1 MNSIFLTAL
10 IFAPLLGILVLLI
23 TPKTNVEAIKIVGF
37 LATLPSLILALI
49 AFWQYKAGAGLE
61 QFAVKYEWF
70 TFGNKDLTG
79 EIYGS
84 QVYQP
89 ISFELGINGFSL
101 VMILLTAVLS
111 TLAAIASIHVK
122 KEWKGYFILF
132 LLLQIGML
140 GVFAAENLLLF
151 FFFFELTLIPMFF
164 LIGKWGFFEKE
175 SAAYRFLIYNGLGSA
190 ILLIVFVVLFTKT
203 GTMNIA
209 EITAMFTGNSDA
221 MFLGEVSD
229 DLRMGLLIALLVA
242 FGIKLPIVPL
252 HSWMLKVHVQ
262 APPSIVML
270 HAGVLLKIGAFGL
283 IRFGVGIFPEQ
294 FDQLAFI
301 LAILG
306 VVNLLY
312 GAFLAL
318 IQTDFKMVLAYSSI
332 SHMGIVL
339 IGLAALNEAGIQG
352 AIFQVVSH
360 GFIAALLFF
369 LIGVMYERT
378 GTTDIGKL
386 GGLAKAMPLTAG
398 FFLVG
403 AMASLGLPGMSG
415 FVSEFLAFMGL
426 FNEMP
431 VVAAVGT
438 LGIILTAAYLL
449 RAVLGMTFGTKA
461 AGYGEKVVDLR
472 GVEYI
477 PVFAMLFFIILI
489 GVYPSILAQP
499 LQDTIN
505 AIILGIGG

>member
-1 MNSIFLTAL
+1 MNSIFLTLL
-10 IFAPLLGILVLLI
+10 IFAPLLGVLILLFM
-23 TPKTNVEAIKIVGF
+23 PKTNEESIKIVGF
-37 LATLPSLILALI
+37 LATLPSLVLALV

-61 QFAVKYEWF
+61 QYAVKLDWIQ
-70 TFGNKDLTG
+70 FGNTGLTNKV
-79 EIYGS
+79 YGS
-84 QVYQP
+84 PVYQP
-89 ISFELGINGFSL
+89 ISYELGIDGFSL

-164 LIGKWGFFEKE
+164 LIGKWGYFEKE

-190 ILLIVFVVLFTKT
+190 ILLIVFVVLFAKT

-209 EITAMFTGNSDA
+209 EITEMFRGGSDT

-229 DLRMGLLIALLVA
+229 DLRMGLLIALLAA
-242 FGIKLPIVPL
+242 FGVKLPIVPL

-294 FDQLAFI
+294 FQQIAFI

-369 LIGVMYERT
+369 LIGVMYERV
-378 GTTDIGKL
+378 GTTEISKL
-386 GGLAKAMPLTAG
+386 GGLAKVMPLTAG
-398 FFLVG
+398 FFLAG

-415 FVSEFLAFMGL
+415 FVSEFLAFLGL
-426 FNEMP
+426 FREMP

-449 RAVLGMTFGTKA
+449 RAVLGMTFGEA
-461 AGYGEKVVDLR
+461 SSRYDEKVTDLR

-477 PVFAMLFFIILI
+477 PVFAMLFFIVLI
-489 GVYPSILAQP
+489 GIYPSILAQP
-499 LQDTIN
+499 LQATIE